1 MSLAIFKLESFS
13 AALAGHGDNQTA
25 TIAAVEQAYADGL
38 AEGVARKQDAE
49 IRSLKAGL
57 DSLAQSLSA
66 DEGRR
71 AKLRHEAVEAL
82 APILEQM
89 LDCVL
94 PASETRR
101 MESALTEELM
111 RLSRSASPVHA
122 RISCNARLRALVERC
137 LAESGIE
144 TVELVETDANCIG
157 LTLQGGQIEL
167 SPDRTA
173 ADIRALIH
181 EIRGDGSKWTN

>member
-1 MSLAIFKLESFS
+1 MTLAIFKLESFS
-13 AALAGHGDNQTA
+13 AGLAAHADGQTA
-25 TIAAVEQAYADGL
+25 TIDAVEQAYADGL
-38 AEGVARKQDAE
+38 ADGLARKEDAE

-57 DSLAQSLSA
+57 DSLAQSLGA
-66 DEGRR
+66 DENRR
-71 AKLRHEAVEAL
+71 AKLRDEVVEAL

-101 MESALTEELM
+101 LETALTDELM

-122 RISCNARLRALVERC
+122 RISCNARLRDLVERC
-137 LAESGIE
+137 LVESGISG
-144 TVELVETDANCIG
+144 VELVETDANCIG
-157 LTLQGGQIEL
+157 LTLQGGHIEL
-167 SPDRTA
+167 SADKTA
-173 ADIRALIH
+173 ADIRALIR